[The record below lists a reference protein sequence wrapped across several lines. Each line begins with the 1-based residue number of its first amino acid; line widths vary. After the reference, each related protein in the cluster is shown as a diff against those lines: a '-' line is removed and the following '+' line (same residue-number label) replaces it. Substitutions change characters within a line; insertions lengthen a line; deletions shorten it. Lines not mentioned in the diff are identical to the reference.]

1 MSEAREPAFVA
12 KGPKGMAAELKFRM
26 SGLARVCPRMYALA
40 VMHSGEIMTDSEVID
55 PELGWIFGTGTAIHH
70 QFQNAY
76 LQALGDVFQGWWRCR
91 ECGHV
96 HRGEV
101 MDGMLS
107 HRWIP
112 KPKHCAQYDER
123 ISDECQS
130 VDFEYVELEF
140 ANPEYRITG
149 HCDGILDWRV
159 YVDPAAPLVKFDA
172 VEVLE
177 LKTIN
182 DYGFKAVDP
191 MAGGVPKPDH
201 VLQCNGY
208 LWALEDTEV
217 THARIVYIGKDF
229 TKKMAESIVEH
240 RIARSAG
247 YIDALKRMLRD
258 SVSSVERIAE
268 WVCSPVDERPEV
280 ELPLRLR
287 LCTKRSDKRAKDCP
301 AKALCFPKKT
311 KRK

>member
-1 MSEAREPAFVA
+1 
-12 KGPKGMAAELKFRM
+12 MAAELKFRM
-26 SGLARVCPRMYALA
+26 SGLARVCPRMYSLA
-40 VMHSGEIMTDSEVID
+40 VMNAGEIMTDSEVID
-55 PELGWIFGTGTAIHH
+55 PELSWIFGTGTAIHH

-76 LQALGDVFQGWWRCR
+76 LQTLGDVFQGWWRCKQ
-91 ECGHV
+91 CGHV
-96 HRGEV
+96 HRGQS
-101 MDGMLS
+101 MLGGSMLS
-107 HRWIP
+107 HKWIP
-112 KPKHCAQYDER
+112 KPKLCAPCSGHGMDSEHDE
-123 ISDECQS
+123 
-130 VDFEYVELEF
+130 FEYVELEF

-149 HCDGILDWRV
+149 HCDGILDWRA
-159 YVDPAAPLVKFDA
+159 YIDPAAPLVRLKA

-191 MAGGVPKPDH
+191 MTGGVPKPDH

-268 WVCSPVDERPEV
+268 WVCSPVDERSEV
-280 ELPLRLR
+280 KLPPRLR

-301 AKALCFPKKT
+301 AKALCFPKKA